1 MGNEKFGIES
11 SSLFTDK
18 WSKLLTE
25 FRIKKVGIYSNDF
38 SENKKYLFLSEMVK
52 NVPNIERLSPA
63 LVTYLGFKQKPSGVL
78 FRSIVEKK
86 FKIYPFLS
94 SKLVFY
100 VSESFENQIEKFKYG
115 TPIVLL
121 EGILDVE
128 AFVYLIQYPY
138 VLGYLTSNV
147 SFILAGVFSSF
158 TDKILLIPDND
169 KAGNEGKKKSLY
181 NFERFDVKVNICNT
195 MEKDFAEVYLN
206 QNSVD
211 VLKVNRF
218 LSVL

>member
-1 MGNEKFGIES
+1 MFH
-11 SSLFTDK
+11 DK
-18 WSKLLTE
+18 WSKLLNE
-25 FRIKKVGIYSNDF
+25 FKIKKVGVYGDNF
-38 SENKKYLFLSEMVK
+38 SDSKDYLFLNEMVK
-52 NVPNIERLSPA
+52 NIPDTERLSPA
-63 LVTYLGFKQKPSGVL
+63 LVTYFGFKQKPSGIL
-78 FRSIVEKK
+78 FRSILEKK
-86 FKIYPFLS
+86 FRVYSFIN
-94 SKLVFY
+94 SKLNFY
-100 VSESFENQIEKFKYG
+100 VSEAFENQINNFKYG

-158 TDKILLIPDND
+158 TDKILLIADND
-169 KAGNEGKKKSLY
+169 EAGKKGIQRSKY
-181 NFERFDVKVNICNT
+181 YFKKFGVNINTCNT